1 MNSMITRWQRT
12 ATLAAMLVTAALASG
27 CAIQAAVYQPS
38 IANVEQIKKLNPQPI
53 KVGTFQV
60 KSGAEGASSIS
71 LRGNPMQS
79 PVGGDYAAYLADALR
94 QELVLAGKFKPDA
107 GIDVRGELLK
117 NDIAA
122 GGFSTNSGEI
132 EVRFIV
138 LRGNEERYN
147 SVLRASDS
155 WDSSFVGAVA
165 IPKAQQ
171 QYPVLVQKLLT
182 TLFADAR
189 FQAAIR

>member
-1 MNSMITRWQRT
+1 MNPKNMRWRRT
-12 ATLAAMLVTAALASG
+12 ALLAAMLVTAALASG
-27 CAIQAAVYQPS
+27 CAIQATVYQPS
-38 IANVEQIKKLNPQPI
+38 IANVEQLKKLDPPPI
-53 KVGTFQV
+53 KVGAFQV
-60 KSGAEGASSIS
+60 KPGAEGGSSIS

-132 EVRFIV
+132 EARFIV

-147 SVLRASDS
+147 NVLRASDS
-155 WDSSFVGAVA
+155 WESSFIGAVA

-171 QYPVLVQKLLT
+171 QYPALVQKLLAA
-182 TLFADAR
+182 LFDGAR

>member
-1 MNSMITRWQRT
+1 MNPKNMRWRRT
-12 ATLAAMLVTAALASG
+12 ALLAAMLVTAALASG
-27 CAIQAAVYQPS
+27 CAIQATVYQPS
-38 IANVEQIKKLNPQPI
+38 IANVEQLKKLDPPPI
-53 KVGTFQV
+53 KVGAFQV
-60 KSGAEGASSIS
+60 KPGAEGGSSIS

-132 EVRFIV
+132 EARFIV

-147 SVLRASDS
+147 NVLRASDS
-155 WDSSFVGAVA
+155 WESSFIGAVA

-171 QYPVLVQKLLT
+171 QYPVLVQKLLAA
-182 TLFADAR
+182 LFGDAR